1 MIYYPL
7 SVLMLAGIKEV
18 LIITTPQ
25 DQPSFIN
32 LLGDGSELGMRF
44 EYVVQP
50 TPDGLAQAFILG
62 EEFLDGDD
70 ACLVLDEKTGDIAR
84 AFPALAGISDYSN
97 FNKNPRRIVDD
108 LHFFVQERGKVIA
121 ATPDDISKD
130 PLNKHVL
137 GMNDW
142 IITLPSFT
150 IDSGSYMFE
159 DAPEIKSMVYRYLAD
174 LDISSTYPNAE
185 DVLNI
190 SKETT
195 AYETCKFNGF
205 TEAEQRY
212 FSLTL
217 TTGKSSALELGV
229 RYLNMPSPQQL
240 LEQFDKDHAIES
252 TVKEVTTIEE
262 VI

>member
-1 MIYYPL
+1 MPN
-7 SVLMLAGIKEV
+7 EH
-18 LIITTPQ
+18 
-25 DQPSFIN
+25 N
-32 LLGDGSELGMRF
+32 RRF
-44 EYVVQP
+44 
-50 TPDGLAQAFILG
+50 
-62 EEFLDGDD
+62 
-70 ACLVLDEKTGDIAR
+70 R
-84 AFPALAGISDYSN
+84 
-97 FNKNPRRIVDD
+97 
-108 LHFFVQERGKVIA
+108 
-121 ATPDDISKD
+121 
-130 PLNKHVL
+130 
-137 GMNDW
+137 
-142 IITLPSFT
+142 ITLPSFT

-217 TTGKSSALELGV
+217 TTGKSSALELGI

>member
-1 MIYYPL
+1 MA
-7 SVLMLAGIKEV
+7 AGNEASYSLDYILKRNKLESKLKIKE
-18 LIITTPQ
+18 LEHLEE
-25 DQPSFIN
+25 D
-32 LLGDGSELGMRF
+32 GDKWHYSMQKDF
-44 EYVVQP
+44 KAEYVVYNLR
-50 TPDGLAQAFILG
+50 DDLAL
-62 EEFLDGDD
+62 LD
-70 ACLVLDEKTGDIAR
+70 LDEVTGDISR

-108 LHFFVQERGKVIA
+108 LHFFVQERGKIIA
-121 ATPDDISKD
+121 STPDDISKD
-130 PLNKHVL
+130 PLNAHVL

-150 IDSGSYMFE
+150 IDSGMYLFE
-159 DAPEIKSMVYRYLAD
+159 DAPNIRSKVYRYLAD

-195 AYETCKFNGF
+195 AYETCKFQGF

-217 TTGKSSALELGV
+217 TTGKSSALELGI
-229 RYLNMPSPQQL
+229 RYLGLPSPQQL
-240 LEQFDKDHAIES
+240 LEQFDKDHA
-252 TVKEVTTIEE
+252 
-262 VI
+262 